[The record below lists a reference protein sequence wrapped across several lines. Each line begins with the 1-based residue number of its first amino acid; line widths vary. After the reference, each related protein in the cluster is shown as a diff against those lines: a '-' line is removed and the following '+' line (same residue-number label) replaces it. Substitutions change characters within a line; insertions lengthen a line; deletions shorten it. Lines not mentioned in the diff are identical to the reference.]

1 MNLLQVSDEKR
12 NYKSIEYLQQK
23 ILNKSKTDYKYIIKN
38 DCDRIIMYISCG
50 DEHVQL
56 LKKELADYIAE
67 VICIAY
73 KYKLFN
79 DSVSAQGLN
88 LQERELLLSAIIAAD
103 FEDDK
108 RFVKSKIQFENQMTI
123 DGLFNFRLQSI
134 LKKWKEISAY
144 IPQHFTREELKEFI
158 GYLINEKHG
167 RKIYIKDDTV
177 YDGQYRKMERS
188 ELIPKGYENKL
199 LKEVLLSGAGEIF
212 ISGSINKSEFERLS
226 DFFGDKIFISRG

>member
-23 ILNKSKTDYKYIIKN
+23 ISNNAKCKYIIKN
-38 DCDRIIMYISCG
+38 DGDRFIIYLSCE
-50 DEHVQL
+50 DEHLQL
-56 LKKELADYIAE
+56 FKKELADYIAE
-67 VICIAY
+67 IICIAY
-73 KYKLFN
+73 KYNLFN
-79 DSVSAQGLN
+79 DSVSAQGLSV
-88 LQERELLLSAIIAAD
+88 QERELLLSAIIAAD

-108 RFVKSKIQFENQMTI
+108 RFVKSRIQFDTKI
-123 DGLFNFRLQSI
+123 AVDGLFNFRLQSI
-134 LKKWKEISAY
+134 LKKWEEISTY

-158 GYLINEKHG
+158 GYLINEKRG
-167 RKIYIKDDTV
+167 RKVYIKDDAV

-188 ELIPKGYENKL
+188 NLLPKGYENKL

-212 ISGSINKSEFERLS
+212 ISGSINKSEYGRLS

>member
-23 ILNKSKTDYKYIIKN
+23 MLNSVRCKYILKN
-38 DCDRIIMYISCG
+38 ESDRCIIYISCD
-50 DEHVQL
+50 DEQVL
-56 LKKELADYIAE
+56 LFKKELSDYIAE

-79 DSVSAQGLN
+79 DSVSAQGLS

-108 RFVKSKIQFENQMTI
+108 RFVKSRIHFDTKIAI

-134 LKKWKEISAY
+134 LKKWEEISNF
-144 IPQHFTREELKEFI
+144 IPRHFTREELKEFI
-158 GYLINEKHG
+158 GYLIKEKRG
-167 RKIYIKDDTV
+167 RKVYIKDDSV

-188 ELIPKGYENKL
+188 NLIPKGYENKL
-199 LKEVLLSGAGEIF
+199 LKEVLLSGAGEVF
-212 ISGSINKSEFERLS
+212 INGPINKSEYGRLS